1 MTAAMLA
8 PLSWALAG
16 LVTIFVLTRERRPTE
31 DATPIELHEPK
42 DLRPAA

>member
-1 MTAAMLA
+1 MTVVLA

-16 LVTIFVLTRERRPTE
+16 LVTIFFLTREPRPTE
-31 DATPIELHEPK
+31 GATPIEVRGPE